1 MDFFQLFQ
9 RSRAGREQLEQHRQ
23 RLYRIAYSWTHNP
36 ALADDLV
43 QEALAK
49 ALQKHGQLRD
59 AGAGGAWLYSILSNC
74 LRDHYRRQR
83 ATEDI
88 DDLSLT
94 DDVSPEQTSG
104 QREIVDK
111 VRAAIAR
118 LPLGQR
124 QVVTLVDIEGFSY
137 VEVANIL
144 AVPVGTVMSRL
155 CRARA
160 ALKDLLI
167 AVRDGNAQGASQDAK
182 IRRIK

>member
-1 MDFFQLFQ
+1 MDFFGFFHGT
-9 RSRAGREQLEQHRQ
+9 RAGRERLEQHRQ
-23 RLYRIAYSWTHNP
+23 RLYRIAYSWTHSP

-43 QEALAK
+43 QETLTK
-49 ALQKHGQLRD
+49 ALQKQGQLRD
-59 AGAGGAWLYSILSNC
+59 AGAGEAWLYSILSNC

-83 ATEDI
+83 ETDDI
-88 DDLSLT
+88 DDLSLV
-94 DDVSPEQTSG
+94 DEIGPEQVSG
-104 QREIVDK
+104 QQEIVNK

-137 VEVANIL
+137 IEVAGIL

-160 ALKDLLI
+160 ALKELLMTVREGSVQ
-167 AVRDGNAQGASQDAK
+167 AVPQEAT

>member
-1 MDFFQLFQ
+1 MDFFGFFHSSRTGQQ
-9 RSRAGREQLEQHRQ
+9 RLEQQRQ
-23 RLYRIAYSWTHNP
+23 RLYRIAYSWTHSP

-43 QEALAK
+43 QETLTK
-49 ALQKHGQLRD
+49 ALQKQGQLRD
-59 AGAGGAWLYSILSNC
+59 AGAGEAWLYSILANC

-83 ATEDI
+83 ETEDVDELTLI
-88 DDLSLT
+88 DD
-94 DDVSPEQTSG
+94 VGPEQVSG
-104 QREIVDK
+104 QQEIVNR
-111 VRAAIAR
+111 VRATIAR

-137 VEVANIL
+137 IEVAGIL

-160 ALKDLLI
+160 ALKELLT
-167 AVRDGNAQGASQDAK
+167 AVREDSAAQDAK